1 MFSMRETLFKQIK
14 RLKHLYF
21 SVLSLVFFASAVY
34 AATEDTMSS
43 GDPPFEISPIGPHNP
58 ACLYLVALNLINWF
72 FGFAILLGIAMMIY
86 VGVEYMLASRAG
98 DKDKTAKTK
107 DRVAWVLVGTVIVY
121 LAYLIIT
128 KVVPTTIGVLPVFP
142 TISGIPAALQCF
154 GIGIPTIL

>member
-14 RLKHLYF
+14 RLKRLYF

-43 GDPPFEISPIGPHNP
+43 GDPPFKISPIGPHNP

-86 VGVEYMLASRAG
+86 AGVEYMLASRAG

-154 GIGIPTIL
+154 GIGIPNIL